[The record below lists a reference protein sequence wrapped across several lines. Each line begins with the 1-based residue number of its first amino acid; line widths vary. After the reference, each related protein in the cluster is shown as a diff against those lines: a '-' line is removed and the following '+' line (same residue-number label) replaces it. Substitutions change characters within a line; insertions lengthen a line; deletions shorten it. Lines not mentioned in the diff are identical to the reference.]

1 MSLAPPD
8 VDGETRAAGQAETA
22 YREALTAN
30 PNDAAALHGLG
41 LKFKDDGQLED
52 ALALFTRASQS
63 AGSPMEATIE
73 AGVVSALLGRQQD
86 ALRWI
91 GDACRKHS
99 DRYEPHYLLG
109 RMLASQNRYAEAA
122 ACFQRALAAPPPDV
136 TDAAKGLIFCLRK
149 LSRFEDAREATQI
162 WARARP
168 DDPACP
174 ATLAHIFLEWGKPSE
189 ALPHARRAAAMDLQS
204 ADNAI
209 LVARILVLLDRP
221 DEAETELARA
231 REQQPRNAQILAHL
245 GNTLKI
251 AGKFAEARE
260 ALSQALASDPG
271 NATILFE
278 LAEITRFSTGDPLIA
293 EMEQLAASSK
303 SRADVS
309 KLHYALGKAYDDAD
323 DPDRA
328 FPHFAKANAAQRA
341 DSPYDEVRTLSVF
354 EILRSIFTASF
365 LDERRGSGSSSER
378 PIFIVGMPRSGST
391 LIEQILASHPDIAAA
406 GEVNILART
415 VERVLP
421 TPAFPDNLRALS
433 PSGIAAISQTYLER
447 ITPLA
452 GDRARVT
459 DKLLSNALLVG
470 LIHLAFPNARIIHSM
485 RDPIDTCLSCYMKS
499 FGNRLP
505 YANDLTSLG
514 RYYKMHSGLMAHWR
528 RVLPANSILDVHYEN
543 IVGDVEQ
550 QARRLVA
557 HCGLD
562 WDDRCI
568 SFHETRRPVN
578 TASVW
583 QVREP
588 LYDHAAHRWHRY
600 RGHLQPLLAALGVS
614 AP

>member
-8 VDGETRAAGQAETA
+8 VDGETRAGGQAETA

-30 PNDAAALHGLG
+30 PNDAAALYGLG
-41 LKFKDDGQLED
+41 LKFKEDGRLED
-52 ALALFTRASQS
+52 ALALFTRAGQS
-63 AGSPMEATIE
+63 AGSPIDAMIE

-91 GDACRKHS
+91 GDACRKHR

-122 ACFQRALAAPPPDV
+122 ASFQRALAAPPPDV

-149 LSRFEDAREATQI
+149 LSRFEEAREATQI
-162 WARARP
+162 WARVRR

-189 ALPHARRAAAMDLQS
+189 ALPHARRAAAMDPQS

-221 DEAETELARA
+221 NEAETELARA
-231 REQQPRNAQILAHL
+231 REQQPRNTQLLAHL

-278 LAEITRFSTGDPLIA
+278 LAEIKRFSAGDPLIA

-303 SRADVS
+303 RRADVS

-341 DSPYDEVRTLSVF
+341 DSPYDEARTLSVF

-365 LDERRGSGSSSER
+365 LDERRGSGSPSER

-391 LIEQILASHPDIAAA
+391 LIEQILASHPDVAAA
-406 GEVNILART
+406 GEVSILARA
-415 VERVLP
+415 VETALP
-421 TPAFPDNLRALS
+421 TPGFSRQSSRPVAFKHRGDLANLSRTHHVASRRSCPRDGQAFVQRPACRPDTSCLPECAHHPQHARPDRHLPFLLYEIVRKPPPVRERPHKLGPLLQNAFRPDGALAPR
-433 PSGIAAISQTYLER
+433 PSGEYDSR
-447 ITPLA
+447 RPL
-452 GDRARVT
+452 R
-459 DKLLSNALLVG
+459 KY
-470 LIHLAFPNARIIHSM
+470 
-485 RDPIDTCLSCYMKS
+485 C
-499 FGNRLP
+499 
-505 YANDLTSLG
+505 
-514 RYYKMHSGLMAHWR
+514 WR
-528 RVLPANSILDVHYEN
+528 RRTTGA
-543 IVGDVEQ
+543 
-550 QARRLVA
+550 
-557 HCGLD
+557 
-562 WDDRCI
+562 
-568 SFHETRRPVN
+568 
-578 TASVW
+578 AS
-583 QVREP
+583 
-588 LYDHAAHRWHRY
+588 
-600 RGHLQPLLAALGVS
+600 GGALW
-614 AP
+614 A